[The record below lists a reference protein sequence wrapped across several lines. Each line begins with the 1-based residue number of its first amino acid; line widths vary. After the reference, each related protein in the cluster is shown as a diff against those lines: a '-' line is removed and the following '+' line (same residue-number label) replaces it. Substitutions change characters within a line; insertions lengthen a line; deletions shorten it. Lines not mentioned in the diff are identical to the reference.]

1 MTAKLRFAA
10 IGLNHGHI
18 YMQVDRVVSSGG
30 EFVAYYS
37 KEDDL
42 AAEFG
47 KRHPNA
53 RRVSDKAAILEDTSI
68 ALIVTAAIPGDRADV
83 AVEAMQHG
91 KDVMTDK
98 PGMTSLAQLEALR
111 RVQAETGRIFSVYY
125 EERFEN
131 QATIRAGQL
140 VRDGAI
146 GQFVHML
153 GLGPHLIRKPSRP
166 GWFFERS
173 VYGGIITD
181 LGSHQC
187 DQFLY
192 LANSLDVDVVEA
204 TVANRANSATPELQD
219 VGEVM
224 LQGPASS
231 GYFRL
236 DWFSPSGL
244 PVFGDCRT
252 LIVGTE
258 GTIEVRKYVD
268 IGREGV
274 EPALYLVDRQGIH
287 SVDFSDVEPQYGHQL
302 VADILERTET
312 AMSQAHCFKAMELA
326 LKAQARAEAARPER
340 AGRSS

>member
-1 MTAKLRFAA
+1 MPAKLRFAA

-18 YMQVDRVVSSGG
+18 YMQVDRVTTAGG
-30 EFVAYYS
+30 ELVAYYS
-37 KEDDL
+37 REDDL

-47 KRHPNA
+47 KRYPEA
-53 RRVSDKAAILEDTSI
+53 RRVSTPAAILEDETI
-68 ALIVTAAIPGDRADV
+68 ALVVTAAVPGDRAGI

-98 PGMTSLAQLEALR
+98 PGATSLEQLAELR
-111 RVQAETGRIFSVYY
+111 KVQKETGRIFSVYY

-131 QATIRAGQL
+131 PATIRAGEL
-140 VRDGAI
+140 VRSGAI

-153 GLGPHLIRKPSRP
+153 GLGPHLIRKPTRP
-166 GWFFERS
+166 EWFFERS
-173 VYGGIITD
+173 RYGGIITD

-192 LANSLDVDVVEA
+192 LADSLDVHVVA
-204 TVANRANSATPELQD
+204 ARVANRGNQETPELQD
-219 VGEVM
+219 IGEVM

-236 DWFSPSGL
+236 DWFTPSGL
-244 PVFGDCRT
+244 PVFGDCRL

-258 GTIEVRKYVD
+258 GTIEVRKYID

-274 EPALYLVDRQGIH
+274 QPALFLCDRHGLRAI
-287 SVDFSDVEPQYGHQL
+287 DFADVEPQYGHRL
-302 VADILERTET
+302 VADILDRTET
-312 AMSQAHCFKAMELA
+312 AMSQAHCFKATELA
-326 LKAQARAEAARPER
+326 LRAQALAEAAGQ

>member
-1 MTAKLRFAA
+1 MPAKLHFAA

-18 YMQVDRVVSSGG
+18 YMQVDRVAAAGG
-30 EFVAYYS
+30 ELVAYFS
-37 KEDDL
+37 REDSL

-47 KRHPNA
+47 KRYPNA
-53 RRVSDKAAILEDTSI
+53 HRVSSQAAILEDETI
-68 ALIVTAAIPGDRADV
+68 ALVLTAAIPAERAGI
-83 AVEAMQHG
+83 AIEAMQHG

-98 PGMTSLAQLEALR
+98 PGATSLQQLDALR
-111 RVQAETGRIFSVYY
+111 RVQAETGRIFSIYY
-125 EERFEN
+125 EERLEN
-131 QATIRAGQL
+131 QATIRAGEL
-140 VRDGAI
+140 VRAGAI

-153 GLGPHLIRKPSRP
+153 GLGPHLIRKPTRP

-173 VYGGIITD
+173 QYGGIITD

-187 DQFLY
+187 DQFVY
-192 LANSLDVDVVEA
+192 LANSLDVQVVEA
-204 TVANRANSATPELQD
+204 RVANRANPGTPELQD
-219 VGEVM
+219 IGEVM
-224 LQGPASS
+224 LQGPGCS

-236 DWFSPSGL
+236 DWFTPSGL

-274 EPALYLVDRQGIH
+274 EPALFLVDQQGIH
-287 SVDFSDVEPQYGHQL
+287 AIDFTDVEPQYGHQL

-326 LKAQARAEAARPER
+326 LSAQALAETARSER
-340 AGRSS
+340 AGRVS